1 MRIAAWVLCITLTL
15 GVLDARKLTQAERMS
30 KAEEASMKSRQTWL
44 NLYKSPAAAPAAPPA
59 DSEKTAAAAPAAP
72 AAAPA
77 APADPGAAA
86 APPDADESSDD
97 DADADVTETES
108 AAITPP
114 KPQKSSKELKQEAAS
129 YGNNKGNRTHEYV

>member
-59 DSEKTAAAAPAAP
+59 DSEKTP